1 MARLVV
7 EQLVGVTTLIEQ
19 KPNLEEGLR
28 DLAGLTARSI
38 GAGRCSVMLLSGS
51 TDAGE
56 HDLKVYSH
64 FGDLPEIAY
73 QVPAKPHS
81 SIAWQVASTRKAL
94 MVNDFISSPLASLA
108 AQSGR
113 INEPFMSAPITTA
126 NNVLGVIN
134 VSKRLHG
141 DSFSEADLELLELF
155 ALFVGKSIHVFQLEK
170 LSESRILQ
178 MAQVLETRETGGG
191 GPINPDP
198 ARIAKIVAKSF
209 YRELTLAGF
218 GPKAIMSV
226 ASEVLGQLHETL
238 HTHRGRLERSKVKD
252 ET

>member
-7 EQLVGVTTLIEQ
+7 EQLVGVSTLIEQ

-28 DLAGLTARSI
+28 DLAKLTARSLE
-38 GAGRCSVMLLSGS
+38 AGRCSVMLLSGG
-51 TDAGE
+51 TDTDDHE
-56 HDLKVYSH
+56 LKVYSH
-64 FGDLPEIAY
+64 FGDLPAIAY
-73 QVPAKPHS
+73 QVPAKPHA
-81 SIAWQVASTRKAL
+81 SIAWQVVSTRKAL
-94 MVNDFISSPLASLA
+94 MVNDVVASPLASLA
-108 AQSGR
+108 AQRER
-113 INEPFMSAPITTA
+113 IHEPFMSAPITTA
-126 NNVLGVIN
+126 NSVLGVIN
-134 VSKRLHG
+134 VSKHLRD

-178 MAQVLETRETGGG
+178 MAQVLESREAGGS

-238 HTHRGRLERSKVKD
+238 NTHQARLERREKG
-252 ET
+252 